1 MLRTRRNHGLEH
13 ATIHILSSRHPRT
26 SMAGR
31 SDSHGF
37 YLYGDLTSEE
47 ISTAAVEAL
56 NRLRQG
62 DRYLAIHPNCGT
74 NLITAGMLAGSAAFL
89 SLVGIG
95 QSDWRERL
103 NRLPLAIIGTTVA
116 LIVAQPL
123 GMAAQRRLTTSGDP
137 GNLEIVSVRR
147 IRGARPSLHRVLTRG

>member
-13 ATIHILSSRHPRT
+13 ATIHILSSHHPRT

-47 ISTAAVEAL
+47 ISIAADEAL
-56 NRLRQG
+56 NRLRHG

-95 QSDWRERL
+95 QSNWRDRL
-103 NRLPLAIIGTTVA
+103 NRLPLAIIGTTFA

-137 GNLEIVSVRR
+137 GDLEIISVRR
-147 IRGARPSLHRVLTRG
+147 IRGSHPALHRVLTRG